1 MKKEMIQLHFYFE
14 VLKGITIPLLL
25 MYFSSK
31 YIESLSLLYLNR
43 VVNAPRL

>member
-1 MKKEMIQLHFYFE
+1 MSQYFSLLFFFE

-25 MYFSSK
+25 MYFSS
-31 YIESLSLLYLNR
+31 IESLSYLNRVR

>member
-25 MYFSSK
+25 MYFSRQ
-31 YIESLSLLYLNR
+31 YRVSLSPLLE
-43 VVNAPRL
+43 